1 MANVIFKRGLQAS
14 LPAVGSAVDGVFY
27 FTTDTNRLYLGKT
40 GGDRVLLNQ
49 TVEILDDLDSLTR
62 LSNAWTT
69 NQAKLDHKNDFYYIS
84 SENIL
89 CVWDGTTWQQINPD
103 DDTKV
108 DSIAFSTSA
117 ASNVASALLTV
128 NNKNSYDNSTS
139 TKTDTLT
146 ITGAGS
152 VSATAS
158 GKNITLTGDTY
169 TLTQP
174 AASQVATQSVD
185 LLLNCN
191 DGSVAAKNSKITL
204 RSADTDAL
212 EFQATASGIDVI
224 AHNTTLS
231 GQAAGVAV
239 SVNNGTLS
247 VTATDSDSNS
257 KTGTASNIGV
267 ALTGANGSGDGYLP
281 LINAG
286 AGATAGAV
294 YSKDAIDSMLGG
306 LDGMTYKGVVGNGV
320 NLPTSNIKN
329 GDTYVV
335 IDEDFVPAQNTPIES
350 NTAASMALGLKVG
363 DMFIAKGTEGSD
375 GNITSQTLE
384 WTYIPAGNDSLSDV
398 TYSAVI
404 NTTSPENSIL
414 LQNGSHT
421 TIAKLD
427 LRAGTDVALS
437 SVASGT
443 NNNTLT
449 TTINHATISTTDNT
463 TVNNTKLPSE
473 QASDSELTAGGASF
487 AAITGLTVSNGHIT
501 AIERGKFVPV
511 TYDLATPAVT
521 QLTSMDGLTNSG
533 SNSAQVQVKL
543 KDSNNTQKTSS
554 NIKLYSSSIKLTP
567 DSTNADQLNMNI
579 EWGTF

>member
-1 MANVIFKRGLQAS
+1 MANVVFKRGFQRN
-14 LPAVGSAVDGVFY
+14 LPTGNAVEDGVFY
-27 FTTDTNRLYLGKT
+27 LTKDTNRLYVGVKDDT
-40 GGDRVLLNQ
+40 TNEVSTRLLNQ
-49 TVEILDDLDSLTR
+49 TIEIISDTEHLPTWNNDSD
-62 LSNAWTT
+62 
-69 NQAKLDHKNDFYYIS
+69 KLAHTKDVYYIS
-84 SENIL
+84 NENIL
-89 CVWDGTTWQQINPD
+89 CIWTGSVWQQINPD
-103 DDTKV
+103 NNSEV
-108 DSIAFSTSA
+108 NSVAFSASA
-117 ASNVASALLTV
+117 SSNVATVNLTV
-128 NNKNSYDNSTS
+128 GSQDHYDNSVS
-139 TKTDTLT
+139 SQADALT

-152 VSATAS
+152 INATAS

-174 AASQVATQSVD
+174 TASQAATQSVD

-224 AHNTTLS
+224 AHNTTLG

-239 SVNNGTLS
+239 SANNGVLS
-247 VTATDSDSNS
+247 VSVTDSDSNS

-267 ALTGANGSGDGYLP
+267 ALTGANGTSDGYLP

-320 NLPTSNIKN
+320 DLPTSNIKN

-335 IDEDFVPAQNTPIES
+335 ISEDYMPRTGTDPIES
-350 NTAASMALGLKVG
+350 NTAEAMALGVKVG

-375 GNITSQTLE
+375 GSITSQTLE

-398 TYSAVI
+398 TYSAIV
-404 NTTSPENSIL
+404 NTTSPENSL
-414 LQNGSHT
+414 TLQNGSHT
-421 TIAKLD
+421 TIAKID
-427 LRAGTDVALS
+427 LREGSDIAIS

-449 TTINHATISTTDNT
+449 ATINHGTIVTTDNT
-463 TVNNTKLPSE
+463 VVTSTQLPTDQTAENTE
-473 QASDSELTAGGASF
+473 GGASF
-487 AAITGLTVSNGHIT
+487 AAITGLTISNGHVTNIQ
-501 AIERGKFVPV
+501 RGKFIPV
-511 TYDLATPAVT
+511 TYNLDSPVVGQTANTNDATI
-521 QLTSMDGLTNSG
+521 SIR
-533 SNSAQVQVKL
+533 L
-543 KDSNNTQKTSS
+543 KDSNNTYKTP
-554 NIKLYSSSIKLTP
+554 SIVKLTSNTITFTP
-567 DSTNADQLNMNI
+567 NANNADTLNMDF